1 MSDNGEN
8 PTRYVDED
16 GSIYSAEIVPPGDDA
31 LGAQYHVDLVRLSTD
46 AQGLDHEQRLTVGGY
61 PSWMEAE
68 EHLVQVETA
77 LERDGLAGWG
87 DDAERLRDQPDEGAV
102 TYLVVAYPP
111 DGDPT
116 AAYLLAIGANG
127 VASASLKTGER
138 EPVEAAVERV
148 DVAFALEGTDAGLA
162 AAQVEA
168 ERSGSRT
175 VGTPLFAPEDRP
187 LRHVDGG
194 GTAHWFDV
202 AATDNPGAHELRYFR
217 ELDMP
222 DGATRRDSY
231 PVMPLP
237 DDDPG
242 SAWPLPGL
250 EMYLAKGDVFMAQQF
265 AHDVADAYDRD
276 FPDPL
281 DIPALYPRPEY
292 YFGYGVGPS
301 TQPSL
306 EAVKTWMDGS
316 ERRFDTLTVG
326 EYPTYEDAGEDER
339 DLEQVLKEKGL
350 ESAMNRAE
358 RMAVANGY
366 LDPQRTDERIFF
378 EDDAPEDPF
387 ITERERELAGPS
399 YHVGAIAANGEA
411 FLDVMKTWG
420 ADDYER
426 LVIPQP
432 DWEAARG
439 QAEATSTLLERGDV
453 TGAMRL
459 VEEEGV
465 AAGVIDPDRTDP
477 RLFTQGPP
485 DAFVTLREDEI
496 NDSLARHGVTWRET
510 QAWAAEAASLEPE
523 ESPHWHLQ
531 TLPVNDPDGA
541 SLGHALHIA
550 VYDGLPYGAER
561 TDIPA
566 DEPVRLLEMAHFET
580 TGAADKFAEEFK
592 GYLLPG
598 LLEGP
603 ELAEEVAR
611 LENLPVAWKPLTGE
625 DRAAFQRGDLTL
637 THDRADWHPYNP
649 NAEYEARLE
658 AEGLYTDP
666 LHQAAAHDEPETP
679 PVAPD
684 FDL

>member
-1 MSDNGEN
+1 MSND
-8 PTRYVDED
+8 PARYIDED
-16 GSIYSAEIVPPGDDA
+16 GAIYSAEIVPPVDNA
-31 LGAQYHVDLVRLSTD
+31 LGAQYHVDLVRSSTD

-77 LERDGLAGWG
+77 LEQNGLAGWG
-87 DDAERLRDQPDEGAV
+87 EDAERLRDQPDRNAV
-102 TYLVVAYPP
+102 TYLAVAYPP

-116 AAYLLAIGANG
+116 AAYLLAIGEWG
-127 VASASLKTGER
+127 VTSAMIAASER
-138 EPVEAAVERV
+138 EPVEATVERV
-148 DVAFALEGTDAGLA
+148 DAAFALEGDDAGLA
-162 AAQVEA
+162 AAQLEA

-202 AATDNPGAHELRYFR
+202 VAGDDPGVHGLRYFR
-217 ELDMP
+217 ELEMP
-222 DGATRRDSY
+222 DGEMRRDSY

-237 DDDPG
+237 DDNPD

-250 EMYLAKGDVFMAQQF
+250 ELYLAKGDVFMAQQF
-265 AHDVADAYDRD
+265 AHDVAAAYDQD

-326 EYPTYEDAGEDER
+326 EYTTYEDAGEDER
-339 DLEQVLKEKGL
+339 ELEQIMEEKGVEVAL
-350 ESAMNRAE
+350 NRAE
-358 RMAVANGY
+358 RLAVANGY

-387 ITERERELAGPS
+387 ITNRERELAGPS

-420 ADDYER
+420 TADYER

-439 QAEATSTLLERGDV
+439 QAETASMLLDQGDV
-453 TGAMRL
+453 TSAMRL

-465 AAGVIDPDRTDP
+465 AADVIDPDRADP

-485 DAFVTLREDEI
+485 DAFVTIREDEI

-510 QAWAAEAASLEPE
+510 QEWAGRLSPEPE
-523 ESPHWHLQ
+523 DNPHWHLQ
-531 TLPVNDPDGA
+531 TLPVNDPDGEP
-541 SLGHALHIA
+541 LGHALHIA
-550 VYDGLPYGAER
+550 VYDGLPHDPER
-561 TDIPA
+561 AGIPE

-580 TGAADKFAEEFK
+580 VEAAGKFGEEFK

-611 LENLPVAWKPLTGE
+611 LEELPVTWKPLADE

-637 THDRADWHPYNP
+637 THDRTDWRPYNP

-658 AEGLYTDP
+658 AEGLYIDP
-666 LHQAAAHDEPETP
+666 LHQVAAHNEPETS